1 MFSHGYDLDLSIQYS
16 QTRYRNAYED
26 PSKRFLKAVDDTTGD
41 IVGFIM
47 WSVIE
52 RQGDETEIDYPP
64 PLNADFN
71 RAVFGRFQERRVRT
85 MMGRRYICKFYSSM
99 FICAVL
105 RVFGRRIY

>member
-71 RAVFGRFQERRVRT
+71 RAVLWQVPGTKGAYDDGE
-85 MMGRRYICKFYSSM
+85 
-99 FICAVL
+99 AV
-105 RVFGRRIY
+105 YM